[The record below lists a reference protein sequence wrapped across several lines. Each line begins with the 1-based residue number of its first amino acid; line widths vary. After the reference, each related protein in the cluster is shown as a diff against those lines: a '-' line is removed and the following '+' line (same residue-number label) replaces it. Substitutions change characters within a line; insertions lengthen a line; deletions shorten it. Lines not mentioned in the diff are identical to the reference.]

1 MDNEIKFTVLVP
13 VYAKEKAENFKLAL
27 DSILNQTLLPN
38 EILIIE
44 DGVLGKDLELIV
56 EKVEKQYS
64 DIVRVIRL
72 ERNIGIG
79 KVRALGVEECK
90 YEWLAFMD
98 SDDISVKDR
107 FEKQITYIKQHPDI
121 DMLGGQVTEFDTTP
135 DNIISKRIMPLEHN
149 EIYEFAKFRN
159 PMNNVSIMFKK
170 SLALKIGNYKIDYG
184 FEDYEFIVRYLFN
197 GYKVENI
204 PDILVNVR
212 SGQWMMNRRQG
223 LEYFFKYEYVCMKA
237 FWDMG
242 FINYWEFLR
251 NVLLKFPLRVIP
263 NWMRNLIYKK
273 VLREKVNE

>member
-1 MDNEIKFTVLVP
+1 MNSEIKFTVLIP
-13 VYAKEKAENFKLAL
+13 VYAKEKAENFRLAL
-27 DSILNQTLLPN
+27 DSILNQTLFPN

-44 DGVLGKDLELIV
+44 DGKLGDDLEEIV
-56 EKVEKQYS
+56 ENVEKQYS
-64 DIVRVIRL
+64 NIVRVIRL

-90 YEWLAFMD
+90 YEWIAFMD
-98 SDDISVKDR
+98 SDDISLPDR
-107 FEKQITYIKQHPDI
+107 FEKQIAYIKQHSDI

-135 DNIISKRIMPLEHN
+135 ENIISKRIMPLEHN

-204 PDILVNVR
+204 PDIIVNVR

-237 FWDMG
+237 FLDMG
-242 FINYWEFLR
+242 FISYWEFLR
-251 NVLLKFPLRVIP
+251 NVLLKFPLRVMP

-273 VLREKVNE
+273 VLRESVNE

>member
-1 MDNEIKFTVLVP
+1 MDNEIRFTVLIP

-27 DSILNQTLLPN
+27 DSILNQTLFPN

-44 DGVLGKDLELIV
+44 DGKLGEDLEAIV

-98 SDDISVKDR
+98 SDDISLPDR

-170 SLALKIGNYKIDYG
+170 SLAIKIGNYKIDYG

-237 FWDMG
+237 FLDMG

-251 NVLLKFPLRVIP
+251 NIFLKFPLRVMP

-273 VLREKVNE
+273 VLRQKVS

>member
-27 DSILNQTLLPN
+27 YSILNQTLLPN

-98 SDDISVKDR
+98 SDDISLPDR

-237 FWDMG
+237 FWNMG

-251 NVLLKFPLRVIP
+251 NVLLKFPLRVMP

>member
-1 MDNEIKFTVLVP
+1 MNSEIKFTVLIP
-13 VYAKEKAENFKLAL
+13 VYAKEKAENFRLAL
-27 DSILNQTLLPN
+27 DSILNQTLFPN

-44 DGVLGKDLELIV
+44 DGKLGDDLEEIV
-56 EKVEKQYS
+56 ENVEKQYS
-64 DIVRVIRL
+64 NIVRVIRL

-90 YEWLAFMD
+90 YEWIAFMD
-98 SDDISVKDR
+98 SDDISLPDR
-107 FEKQITYIKQHPDI
+107 FEKQIAYIKQHSDI

-135 DNIISKRIMPLEHN
+135 ENIISKRIMPLEHN

-204 PDILVNVR
+204 PDIIVNVR

-237 FWDMG
+237 FLDMG
-242 FINYWEFLR
+242 FISYWEFLR
-251 NVLLKFPLRVIP
+251 NVLLKFPLRVMP

-273 VLREKVNE
+273 VLRECVNE

>member
-98 SDDISVKDR
+98 SDDISLPDR

-251 NVLLKFPLRVIP
+251 NVLLKFPLRVMP

>member
-27 DSILNQTLLPN
+27 DSILNQTLFPN

-44 DGVLGKDLELIV
+44 DGKLGEDLEAIV

-72 ERNIGIG
+72 EMNIGIG

-98 SDDISVKDR
+98 SDDISLPDR

-251 NVLLKFPLRVIP
+251 NVLLKFPLRVMP

>member
-1 MDNEIKFTVLVP
+1 MNSEIKFTVLIP
-13 VYAKEKAENFKLAL
+13 VYAKEKAENFRLAL
-27 DSILNQTLLPN
+27 DSILNQTLFPN

-44 DGVLGKDLELIV
+44 DGKLGDDLEEIV
-56 EKVEKQYS
+56 ENVEKQYS
-64 DIVRVIRL
+64 NIVRVIRL

-90 YEWLAFMD
+90 YEWIAFMD
-98 SDDISVKDR
+98 SDDISLPDR
-107 FEKQITYIKQHPDI
+107 FEKQIAYIKQHSDI

-135 DNIISKRIMPLEHN
+135 ENIISKRIMPLEHN

-204 PDILVNVR
+204 PDIIVNVR

>member
-27 DSILNQTLLPN
+27 DSILNQTLFPN

-44 DGVLGKDLELIV
+44 DGKLGEDLEAIV

-72 ERNIGIG
+72 EMNIGIG

-98 SDDISVKDR
+98 SDDISLPDR

-223 LEYFFKYEYVCMKA
+223 LEYFFKYEYVCMKE
-237 FWDMG
+237 FLDMG
-242 FINYWEFLR
+242 FINNLEFLR
-251 NVLLKFPLRVIP
+251 NIFLKLPLRIMP

-273 VLREKVNE
+273 VLRQKVS